1 MDDTAPQED
10 TNDFLNTC
18 SSNDEQESRS
28 NATESTTEPRKSER
42 VKSLIS
48 SQKTSTSNDF
58 YYYSTNKSLK
68 QKHSLVAKDESSP
81 AKKQAIDLASSN
93 SKKENKNTNSNK
105 PAQSAALIKPKPA
118 SAIFQ
123 NVNANSQLNKD
134 EATSGFMAAK
144 RVQPFKSYIKYIS
157 LKIIKNKSD
166 QMSSG
171 SFDTSSSASSASST
185 ASPPIFTNS
194 VCKMPLALHVLTKQ
208 WETSADL
215 RMRVLRRVAKLLQS
229 PAKWI
234 DNEFEIDNLL
244 IRVANA
250 RPAAA
255 LLASNQTVAVR
266 VFILNKVKK
275 AEQVPSPISA
285 NVIDVERQKN
295 ILSLNDLVKSSI
307 KIRSKLIN
315 NSETEELSKE
325 SRSGFVIK
333 NTLNTSLVEEED
345 KSMQSLNKNQ
355 VKPSTFIGNKSLPR
369 LLCRNR
375 SNKQLE
381 ANKTAIVLKQFDS
394 LFASKLVAADKFDQ
408 ISTSLVHCRPDRIP
422 GSLMSCQISG
432 RFYRDEIEYCNR
444 RGIVDAP
451 YPFYNPFC
459 DSELILGLYGAHQSR
474 SLVDQVGESVNELV
488 NKVCSSIEQNNRLP
502 PTANDSIEII
512 NLADSD
518 DSLQELNKSSQ
529 SKNFQGKNKFG
540 YFSKG

>member
-1 MDDTAPQED
+1 MQED
-10 TNDFLNTC
+10 VNDFLNTC

-28 NATESTTEPRKSER
+28 NATESATEPRKSER

-68 QKHSLVAKDESSP
+68 QKHSLGAKEESSP
-81 AKKQAIDLASSN
+81 AKKQAIDSATSN
-93 SKKENKNTNSNK
+93 SKKENKNTNNNK
-105 PAQSAALIKPKPA
+105 AGQSAASTKPKPP

-123 NVNANSQLNKD
+123 NLNANSQLNKD
-134 EATSGFMAAK
+134 EETSGFLAAK
-144 RVQPFKSYIKYIS
+144 RVTPFKSYIKYIS

-171 SFDTSSSASSASST
+171 SFDTSSSASSASSA
-185 ASPPIFTNS
+185 ASPPIFTNT
-194 VCKMPLALHVLTKQ
+194 VCKMPLALHVLTKH
-208 WETSADL
+208 WETSAEL

-234 DNEFEIDNLL
+234 DNEFELDNLL
-244 IRVANA
+244 IRVANT
-250 RPAAA
+250 RPSSTP
-255 LLASNQTVAVR
+255 LASNQTVAVR

-275 AEQVPSPISA
+275 TEPLPPPSPTTA

-315 NSETEELSKE
+315 NSETEELAKT
-325 SRSGFVIK
+325 
-333 NTLNTSLVEEED
+333 NTLNGSFVEEGED
-345 KSMQSLNKNQ
+345 KSVKSVSQYQ
-355 VKPSTFIGNKSLPR
+355 AKPSTVVCSNKSLPR

-381 ANKTAIVLKQFDS
+381 ANKTAVVLKQFDS
-394 LFASKLVAADKFDQ
+394 LFASRLAAADKLDQ
-408 ISTSLVHCRPDRIP
+408 ISSSLVHCRP
-422 GSLMSCQISG
+422 G
-432 RFYRDEIEYCNR
+432 RLYRDEIEYCSK
-444 RGIVDAP
+444 RGSADAA
-451 YPFYNPFC
+451 YPFYNPFV
-459 DSELILGLYGAHQSR
+459 DSELILGLYGRHQCR
-474 SLVDQVGESVNELV
+474 SLVDQVAESINELV
-488 NKVCSSIEQNNRLP
+488 NKVSSTIEQNNRLHS
-502 PTANDSIEII
+502 TANDNIEII

-529 SKNFQGKNKFG
+529 SKNLQGKS
-540 YFSKG
+540 YFIYLIIYNY